1 MKKLLM
7 FLIIITTVINAAPEK
22 VQRTSLDGRLNA
34 MNTRINSLETKVDR
48 IDTSIEDIKGM
59 LKKNNGTT
67 TTVVESKPVV
77 RSTRVSPSRTVTS
90 YPSRTTTTHVIRSP
104 RTGCPA
110 GGCAASEFTP
120 SGDMDCKLYCN
131 RMYAGIDEQQRACY
145 ARCGSSNDPVNSG
158 IVQY

>member
-1 MKKLLM
+1 MKKCIVLLVCVC
-7 FLIIITTVINAAPEK
+7 IINAAPEK
-22 VQRTSLDGRLNA
+22 AQRTTLDGRLNT
-34 MNTRINSLETKVDR
+34 MNSRINSLETKVDR
-48 IDTSIEDIKGM
+48 IDNSIEDIKGM
-59 LKKNNGTT
+59 LKKNNGSTA
-67 TTVVESKPVV
+67 TVVESKPL
-77 RSTRVSPSRTVTS
+77 TRTVSSYPSRTTIS
-90 YPSRTTTTHVIRSP
+90 YPSRTTTTHTIRSP
-104 RTGCPA
+104 RTGCTA